1 MTGNGFD
8 FFFRIKK
15 SLFSFEARCRVLS
28 DPTLACDTR
37 VCLNHLLII
46 LRADSVGE
54 ESAAAVAAAAA
65 LSVPIIW
72 CVSPAS
78 SSLFLPRFP
87 FFLSSF
93 FPRLWRR
100 SIITCTWWV
109 SSVTTDESLS
119 YFPVTVRI
127 VPMNFN
133 FNLSFPFNF
142 LFFAV
147 GIFLFELAL
156 PPPCASIHVAIWELF
171 LKSSFRIKDFIRQ
184 IHRIPVD
191 RPESRS

>member
-1 MTGNGFD
+1 MGLI

-147 GIFLFELAL
+147 GIFLFELA
-156 PPPCASIHVAIWELF
+156 PPPPLRLHPRRYLGAIFEILVPDQR
-171 LKSSFRIKDFIRQ
+171 LYPADPQDSGRSA
-184 IHRIPVD
+184 RIP
-191 RPESRS
+191 ELSH